1 MIKLRFKNSLPAEV
15 LRMAIESIWSHKFRS
30 VLTILGIV
38 VGVMT
43 AIVVASILTGLRQ
56 SIIAIVE
63 DYGTNNIYAF
73 HLSTGFGA
81 GDRSERSRKPLT
93 EEDADAIMRQS
104 NAIEDIA
111 LVAPQIGSFGNDFD
125 DNLIY
130 EGKNYRWAL
139 THGVSPNYDKVV
151 NITLREG
158 RFITEA
164 DNQQRRNVL
173 VIGVNAADALF
184 PDEKDGIAGKLVRMN
199 GQVWEI
205 IGVLEKRKA
214 GFFGENEE
222 DRAVLLPY
230 RTARKV
236 APQREYLLQIIQAKT
251 GMIQQALQ
259 DGEDV
264 LRQRRGV
271 KFGEPNNFDIKTA
284 SKFIEQFDSITAM
297 VGLIAIAISSL
308 GLLVGGIGVMNIML
322 VSVTERTKEIGIR
335 KAIGATRGAI
345 VLQFLLEAMTLTFFG
360 GVIGVSLAIVISYLI
375 MFLMPSLPALIPLWA
390 ILLGL
395 GVSIGVGLIF
405 GVLPARKAARLD
417 PIECLRY
424 E

>member
-1 MIKLRFKNSLPAEV
+1 
-15 LRMAIESIWSHKFRS
+15 MALDSIRANKFRS
-30 VLTILGIV
+30 FLTILGIV

-43 AIVVASILTGLRQ
+43 AIVVASILTGMRN
-56 SIIAIVE
+56 SIVQIVE

-73 HLSTGFGA
+73 HLTTGFGPN
-81 GDRSERSRKPLT
+81 DRSERNRKPLT
-93 EEDADAIMRQS
+93 ETDADAILAQ
-104 NAIEDIA
+104 ADAVEDIA
-111 LVAPQIGSFGNDFD
+111 LVAPGIGNFGADSFD
-125 DNLIY
+125 DNMHY
-130 EGKNYRWAL
+130 EGRNYRWANAD
-139 THGVSPNYDKVV
+139 GVSPNFEKIT
-151 NITLREG
+151 NLTLREG
-158 RFITEA
+158 RFITET

-173 VIGVNAADALF
+173 VIGINAADALF
-184 PDEKDGIAGKLVRMN
+184 PGQETGIVGSVVRMN
-199 GQVWEI
+199 GTTWEI

-222 DRAVLLPY
+222 DRKIFLPY
-230 RTARKV
+230 RTARKA
-236 APQREYLLQIIQAKT
+236 APQRNYLLHIIKAKS
-251 GMIQQALQ
+251 GRLNEALL
-259 DGEDV
+259 DSESV

-271 KFGEPNNFDIKTA
+271 KYDQVNDFDIKTA

-335 KAIGATRGAI
+335 KAIGATKGAI

-360 GVIGVSLAIVISYLI
+360 GILGVTLAVGISQIVMLLI
-375 MFLMPSLPALIPLWA
+375 PSIPASIPLWA
-390 ILLGL
+390 VISGL
-395 GVSIGVGLIF
+395 TVSVGVGLVF
-405 GVLPARKAARLD
+405 GVLPARKAANLD